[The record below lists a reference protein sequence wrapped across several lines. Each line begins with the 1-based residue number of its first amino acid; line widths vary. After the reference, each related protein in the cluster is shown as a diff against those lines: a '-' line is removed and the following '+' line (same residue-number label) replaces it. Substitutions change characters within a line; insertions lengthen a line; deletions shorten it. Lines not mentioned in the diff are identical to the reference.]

1 MPRSVSQIAADFDA
15 LAAIDFDYSNVE
27 ADGWAKLDRL
37 CDEMRGLNDAV
48 ACAPIMFRT
57 MERLD
62 NVELG
67 TPGPLVHTLESW
79 PGEYETLLAESVRRK
94 PSPLTMWM
102 VNRILNTQPPDG
114 DVWLA
119 LLASAMENPSASDST
134 KSDIADFLQ
143 RQTGTKAG

>member
-27 ADGWAKLDRL
+27 ADSWEKLDRL
-37 CDEMRGLNDAV
+37 CDEMRELNDASV
-48 ACAPIMFRT
+48 CAPIMFRT

-79 PGEYETLLAESVRRK
+79 RGEYETLLAESVRRK
-94 PSPLTMWM
+94 PSPLTVWM
-102 VNRILNTQPPDG
+102 VNRILNTQPPDSG
-114 DVWLA
+114 MWLA

-134 KSDIADFLQ
+134 KSDAADFLQ
-143 RQTGTKAG
+143 RQAGTKPG